1 MPRIRTVKPGLWS
14 DAKVASLTY
23 EARLLLV
30 GLISM
35 ADDEGRFIATIAA
48 IRGYVFPHDR
58 ITDAHVRRLRD
69 EIAHTKIITVYHA
82 DGLELGAFPSWLRH
96 QRINR
101 PTPSVIPPPP

>member
-1 MPRIRTVKPGLWS
+1 M
-14 DAKVASLTY
+14 ASLSY

-30 GLISM
+30 GLISF

-48 IRGYVFPHDR
+48 IRGYVYPHDG
-58 ITDAHVRRLRD
+58 ITDAHVRKLRD
-69 EIAHTKIITVYHA
+69 ELADTKIIVVYRA